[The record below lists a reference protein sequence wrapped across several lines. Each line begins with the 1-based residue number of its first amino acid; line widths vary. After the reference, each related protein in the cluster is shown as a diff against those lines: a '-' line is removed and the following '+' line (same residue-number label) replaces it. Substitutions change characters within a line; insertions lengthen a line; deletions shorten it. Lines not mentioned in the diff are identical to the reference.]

1 MRTAGSAFFVL
12 FALVLGVVALPS
24 AWLAANV
31 VAEDGFVQLAA
42 PLADDAEFTGTLAAA
57 LAEEAT
63 ASVEV
68 PPEVADAVEPVV
80 RDVAQGIAQLP
91 DFDRAWQDTLRRSHT
106 RTFGGQGQP
115 SADTGGSAMFTLDV
129 APLVGLVTAQLGN
142 QFGVDVP
149 APEQTLVHI
158 GGADQFDVVERA
170 EVAAGLWPALA
181 IAAGVGAVLA
191 LALARRR
198 STTLA
203 LLGLGVLLVGAALW
217 LGAGFAPS
225 LLNQVA
231 DENTVADVFRDA
243 LAERAAGGFQEWC
256 LAALAAGILLMVA
269 GFVGR
274 LLSGSR
280 R

>member
-42 PLADDAEFTGTLAAA
+42 PLADDAEFTGKLAGA
-57 LAEEAT
+57 LAEEAA

-68 PPEVADAVEPVV
+68 PPGAADAVEPIV
-80 RDVAQGIAQLP
+80 RDVAQGITQLP

-106 RTFGGQGQP
+106 LTFGGQEQLN
-115 SADTGGSAMFTLDV
+115 ADAGGSAVFTLDV
-129 APLVGLVTAQLGN
+129 APLVGLVTAELGGQL
-142 QFGVDVP
+142 GVDVP
-149 APEQTLVHI
+149 APEQTLVTF

-170 EVAAGLWPALA
+170 EAAAGLWPALA
-181 IAAGVGAVLA
+181 LAAGVGAVLA
-191 LALARRR
+191 LVLARRR

-203 LLGLGVLLVGAALW
+203 LLGLGILLAGAALW
-217 LGAGFAPS
+217 VGAGFAPG
-225 LLNQVA
+225 LVDKVG

-243 LAERAAGGFQEWC
+243 LAERAAAGFQEWC
-256 LAALAAGILLMVA
+256 LAALAAGILLTVA
-269 GFVGR
+269 GIVGR